1 MLEASGCNFECGGS
15 VEISHLLHP
24 VESLAVT
31 SVHLTVVLATFE
43 KREKCFPLWIAT
55 LRFSRDREII
65 LSLGNHL

>member
-43 KREKCFPLWIAT
+43 K
-55 LRFSRDREII
+55 
-65 LSLGNHL
+65 